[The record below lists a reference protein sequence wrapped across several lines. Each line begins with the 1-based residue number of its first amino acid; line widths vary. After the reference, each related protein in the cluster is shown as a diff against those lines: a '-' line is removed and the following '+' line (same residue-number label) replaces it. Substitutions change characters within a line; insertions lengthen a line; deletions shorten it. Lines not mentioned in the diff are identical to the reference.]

1 MFAKPSGA
9 RSPAPALHLLS
20 CENMVRYYAKVE
32 GRLRELEKPEPRTWV
47 NISPPFSQE
56 ELEEVSQRFDI
67 PMDFLTDSLDVD
79 ERSRYELEEDVKLI
93 LINTPV
99 LNETDEESDAI
110 YVTVPIG
117 IILADEY
124 LITITSTENPV
135 LERFLEDKVKNF
147 RPGDF
152 RQFILQILEHNVY
165 RFLTCL
171 KKLDL
176 KRNLIEQELY
186 HASRNRELKQLLSIE
201 KSLVYFVNSL
211 SANDLL
217 KMKMKRV
224 DFLRIRDDEDR
235 TDLFE
240 DIIID
245 NGQAL
250 EMANVYSNILSGTM
264 DTYASI
270 ISNNMNVTIH
280 RLTLITIF
288 LAVPTLIASFYGMNV
303 ALPFDN
309 SPYAVYVIL
318 GFSIFLSFLL
328 GWYFQRKRLF

>member
-1 MFAKPSGA
+1 
-9 RSPAPALHLLS
+9 
-20 CENMVRYYAKVE
+20 MVKYYTKTE
-32 GRLRELEKPEPRTWV
+32 GRIQELPGPESGCWV

-56 ELEEVSQRFDI
+56 ELEEVAQRFDV
-67 PMDFLTDSLDVD
+67 PLDFLTDSLDID
-79 ERSRYELEEDVKLI
+79 ERSRYELEEDVRLI
-93 LINTPV
+93 LVNTPV
-99 LNETDEESDAI
+99 INEIDGENDAI
-110 YVTVPIG
+110 YITVPVG

-124 LITITSTENPV
+124 LITITSVENPV
-135 LERFLEDKVKNF
+135 LQRFLDNKVKNF
-147 RPGDF
+147 QLRDF
-152 RQFILQILEHNVY
+152 TQFILLLLENNVY

-171 KKLDL
+171 KQLDL

-217 KMKMKRV
+217 KLKMKRT
-224 DFLRIRDDEDR
+224 DFLNVRADEDKF
-235 TDLFE
+235 DLFE

-303 ALPFDN
+303 QLPFAKSD
-309 SPYAVYVIL
+309 YAVYFIIVL
-318 GFSIFLSFLL
+318 SIVLSILL

>member
-1 MFAKPSGA
+1 
-9 RSPAPALHLLS
+9 
-20 CENMVRYYAKVE
+20 MVRYYAKVE
-32 GRLRELEKPEPRTWV
+32 GRLRELEKPQAFCWA

-56 ELEEVSQRFDI
+56 ELEEVSQAFDI

-79 ERSRYELEEDVKLI
+79 ERSRYEVEEDVKLI

-99 LNETDEESDAI
+99 LNETDEENDAI
-110 YVTVPIG
+110 YITVPIG
-117 IILADEY
+117 IILAGDY
-124 LITITSTENPV
+124 LITITSVENPV

-147 RPGDF
+147 KPGDF
-152 RQFILQILEHNVY
+152 QQFILQILEHNVY

-186 HASRNRELKQLLSIE
+186 HASRNKELKQLLSIE

-224 DFLRIRDDEDR
+224 DYLRIRDDEDR

-280 RLTLITIF
+280 RLTLVTIF

-303 ALPFDN
+303 KLPFGN
-309 SPYAVYVIL
+309 SPYAVYFIL
-318 GFSIFLSFLL
+318 GGSLLLSLLL
-328 GWYFQRKRLF
+328 GFYFTRKRLF

>member
-1 MFAKPSGA
+1 MCIGYYRYDRAGIRK
-9 RSPAPALHLLS
+9 LLY
-20 CENMVRYYAKVE
+20 MVRYYAKVE
-32 GRLRELEKPEPRTWV
+32 GRLRELEKPEAFCWV

-56 ELEEVSQRFDI
+56 ELEEVSQGFDI

-79 ERSRYELEEDVKLI
+79 ERSRYEVEEDVKLI

-99 LNETDEESDAI
+99 LNETDEENDAI
-110 YVTVPIG
+110 YITVPIG
-117 IILADEY
+117 IILAGDF
-124 LITITSTENPV
+124 LITITSVENPV

-147 RPGDF
+147 KPGDF
-152 RQFILQILEHNVY
+152 QQFILQILEHNVY

-224 DFLRIRDDEDR
+224 DYLRIRDDEDR

-280 RLTLITIF
+280 RLTLVTIF

-303 ALPFDN
+303 KLPFGN
-309 SPYAVYVIL
+309 SPYAVYFIL
-318 GFSIFLSFLL
+318 GGSILLSLLL
-328 GWYFQRKRLF
+328 GFYFSRKRLF